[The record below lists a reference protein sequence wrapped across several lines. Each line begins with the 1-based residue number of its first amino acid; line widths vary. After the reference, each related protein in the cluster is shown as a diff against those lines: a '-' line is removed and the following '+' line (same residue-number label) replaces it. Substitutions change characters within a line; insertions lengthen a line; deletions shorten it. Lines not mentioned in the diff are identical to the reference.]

1 MSTFLLEIGL
11 EEVPAHLV
19 KSSENQLIERTRNFL
34 AEHRLTV
41 GAINPYS
48 TPRRLAVELTDVAEK
63 SESLSEEK
71 RGPSIERA
79 KDANG
84 EWTKAA
90 MGFARGQGA
99 TPDDFETRDGYVWLT
114 KHTEG
119 VPAKDILV
127 KIGAEVVSEMKF
139 S

>member
-19 KSSENQLIERTRNFL
+19 TSSENQLIERTKNFL
-34 AEHRLTV
+34 AEHRLPV
-41 GAINPYS
+41 GAIKPYS

-119 VPAKDILV
+119 VPAKDILF
-127 KIGAEVVSEMKF
+127 KIGEEVI
-139 S
+139 

>member
-19 KSSENQLIERTRNFL
+19 TSSENQLIERTRNFL
-34 AEHRLTV
+34 AEHRLIV

-48 TPRRLAVELTDVAEK
+48 TPRRLPVELTDVAEK

-99 TPDDFETRDGYVWLT
+99 TPDDFET
-114 KHTEG
+114 
-119 VPAKDILV
+119 
-127 KIGAEVVSEMKF
+127 
-139 S
+139 